1 MKSGIKNHFSS
12 SKYDTNPP
20 LQKS

>member
-1 MKSGIKNHFSS
+1 MKSGIKNHFIS